1 MAYARELKT
10 LSSLLKAEFVKTVR
24 QVENEDASGYRTF
37 RLKERLK
44 DRFPQ
49 LVFHTPKVRHTY
61 VKEVLRRRYKCLTN
75 EQSDVETE
83 DELVGEEY
91 GSVMES
97 DFEYH

>member
-49 LVFHTPKVRHTY
+49 LVFHTPKVRNKSEIVY
-61 VKEVLRRRYKCLTN
+61 V
-75 EQSDVETE
+75 
-83 DELVGEEY
+83 EY
-91 GSVMES
+91 LCQGSVAEKIQMS
-97 DFEYH
+97 YK